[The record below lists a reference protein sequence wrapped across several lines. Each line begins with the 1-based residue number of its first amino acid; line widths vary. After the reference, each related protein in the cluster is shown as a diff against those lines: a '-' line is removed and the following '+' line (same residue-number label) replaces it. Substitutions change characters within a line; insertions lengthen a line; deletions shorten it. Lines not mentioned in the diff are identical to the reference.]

1 MGFKL
6 IVAICKNRGI
16 GYKNKLPWSFSSDMK
31 YFSNITRGNNNNA
44 IIMGRK
50 TFESIGRALPKRHN
64 IILSTTKILQTDE
77 NISFF
82 KDIGSILDF
91 CKKKKFEDVWII
103 GGEAIYKLF
112 LELDNLI
119 EEIHITHIDKN
130 YDCDT
135 FFPELDKKYKLISDR
150 TMKDSNI
157 ILNFMVFKK

>member
-1 MGFKL
+1 MSFKL

-64 IILSTTKILQTDE
+64 IILSTTKTSKTDE

-82 KDIGSILDF
+82 NDIGSIIDF
-91 CKKKKFEDVWII
+91 CKKK
-103 GGEAIYKLF
+103 
-112 LELDNLI
+112 NL
-119 EEIHITHIDKN
+119 KM
-130 YDCDT
+130 YG
-135 FFPELDKKYKLISDR
+135 L
-150 TMKDSNI
+150 
-157 ILNFMVFKK
+157 